1 MTIRTARWALMAL
14 GAVAAMTTM
23 SAHAAWTFNSSGSS
37 YSYAGSTG
45 DPSVSLTGY
54 YISSTNT
61 ATANWASAANVS
73 STNASTGAVT
83 GTNSAQGLVSHGGY
97 GLGMYTGNDNGS
109 PYHAL
114 DNNQNTEAV
123 LLNFG
128 GQNVTLNSIGLGYV
142 SNGTTENCVVTGQT
156 CTVADGAGTVTVDI
170 AVYRWAGPG
179 SAAVTGQG
187 GTMTGWELVGV
198 YGDMKTDGAPTYDK
212 NVINAGN
219 KTSSWWLITAYN
231 SGLAGQTTKIN
242 GTVDAGNDYF
252 KLLGVAGTKC
262 TGTVDA
268 NGLCGTN
275 VNRTPEPASLALAS
289 VALLGVAG
297 LRRRKAKAAA

>member
-1 MTIRTARWALMAL
+1 
-14 GAVAAMTTM
+14 MTTT

-54 YISSTNT
+54 YISSSNT
-61 ATANWASAANVS
+61 ASANWASAANVATS
-73 STNASTGAVT
+73 G
-83 GTNSAQGLVSHGGY
+83 GTNSAQGLVSHGAY
-97 GLGMYTGNDNGS
+97 GLGMYTGTDNGS

-142 SNGTTENCVVTGQT
+142 SNGTTANCVVSSDSS
-156 CTVADGAGTVTVDI
+156 CYKADSSAATVTADV
-170 AVYRWAGPG
+170 AVYRWAG
-179 SAAVTGQG
+179 TGNATVSGTG

-198 YGDMKTDGAPTYDK
+198 YGDMRTDASPTFDK
-212 NVINAGN
+212 NIINAGN

-231 SGLAGQTTKIN
+231 SGLAGQTTKIS

-262 TGTVDA
+262 LGTVDA
-268 NGLCGTN
+268 NGVCGAKVT
-275 VNRTPEPASLALAS
+275 VPEPASLALAS
-289 VALLGVAG
+289 VALLGMAG